1 MWESVCGCVHTGFL
15 LLVRWLV
22 GWVLQP
28 SCASFLTFSNP
39 YVRSATC
46 RVTSALRR
54 VTTWW
59 GSQLLILRK
68 HLLSNGMKTQGKKH
82 GHPV

>member
-39 YVRSATC
+39 LRVQRHLPGDIGPETC
-46 RVTSALRR
+46 DDLVGVAAPDSSEAP
-54 VTTWW
+54 
-59 GSQLLILRK
+59 
-68 HLLSNGMKTQGKKH
+68 
-82 GHPV
+82 PV